1 MPRNLR
7 LGPDLAVPDDA
18 VTQTFL
24 ILGKRGSGKTNTAV
38 VLAEEMHRV
47 GAPFVV
53 LDPIG
58 AWWGLKSS
66 FDGAGVGLPVYVFG
80 GQHGDLPL
88 QPTAG
93 ELMAQVFIRH
103 RQPMVLDMKGWGT
116 RDRARFVTAF
126 AKWLLNHNDRVPSHV
141 FLEEAD
147 AFIPQRPYKDEEE
160 MLGAMDRLV
169 RWGRQEGLGSSTVS
183 QRSAKINK
191 DVTTQTEILIA
202 HRTTGPQDRDVVRDW
217 IKYHAGDERMHE
229 ILESLATL
237 PDGTAWVWSPEWLGL
252 LRQVAFR
259 RRDTFDSAGTPK
271 LGEKRVQPKE
281 LAPVDLDRLRD
292 QLAETIE
299 KARAE
304 DPRELKK
311 LVRDNA
317 VKAAR
322 AIADLERQLRERPV
336 AEPQIVKVPV
346 LNGQVE
352 KLGELIGQMREISSG
367 LVLVGTGIGQAAE
380 AITSAI
386 DRVAAA
392 PRPAQ
397 QSTVAA
403 GARHPAG
410 RTGAPSATPGELS
423 GAANA
428 RSVPRSPGGAPSET
442 GGGEKPLSAYGRRLL
457 DTLARHHPLALTR
470 AQLGLLS
477 GSSRKSSGFDGAIAE
492 LRRRQLVD
500 IGAGLMSVS
509 QAGWDELGD
518 MPPAPLTAA
527 DTRAQWQ
534 ASLPSAARR
543 LFDVLVDAYPEALT
557 KSAVAERSGSSE
569 KSSAFDGGLALLRRA
584 GLLEDTPDG
593 MRAAAA
599 LFMDAGERP

>member
-259 RRDTFDSAGTPK
+259 RRDTFDSAGTPR

-281 LAPVDLDRLRD
+281 LAPVDLNRLRD

-299 KARAE
+299 KAKAE

-311 LVRDNA
+311 LVRENA

-346 LNGQVE
+346 LNGQVD
-352 KLGELIGQMREISSG
+352 KLGELIGQMREIGSG
-367 LVLVGTGIGQAAE
+367 LLLVGTGIGQAAE

-428 RSVPRSPGGAPSET
+428 RSVPRSPGGAPPDSSVSLGPTDRAVLATLASFPEGRT
-442 GGGEKPLSAYGRRLL
+442 QKQVAILSGYSAKSGGFFGSLAKLRRYELIVGSAGDIRITDTGLAALGPYDPLPTGRALIDYWIAKLPRAEGVILRALIEAGPDGLSQEDLGARTGYSTTSGGFFGALAKLRALQLIGGGRGGLRAAQELL
-457 DTLARHHPLALTR
+457 DA
-470 AQLGLLS
+470 
-477 GSSRKSSGFDGAIAE
+477 
-492 LRRRQLVD
+492 
-500 IGAGLMSVS
+500 
-509 QAGWDELGD
+509 
-518 MPPAPLTAA
+518 
-527 DTRAQWQ
+527 
-534 ASLPSAARR
+534 
-543 LFDVLVDAYPEALT
+543 
-557 KSAVAERSGSSE
+557 
-569 KSSAFDGGLALLRRA
+569 
-584 GLLEDTPDG
+584 
-593 MRAAAA
+593 
-599 LFMDAGERP
+599 